1 MASLLR
7 PRVAQPSA
15 VHLPLCVRGLT
26 FFNMDPEIISSVM
39 GISLFVN
46 ESLTNICIEL
56 LFSTAW
62 GVLLTLCSHWHILS
76 VTKEQADITEF
87 PFQR

>member
-26 FFNMDPEIISSVM
+26 FFNVDPEMISSVM